1 MKRALVLLCCLV
13 FLCACSRSGAST
25 EAVVSAPPTISQ
37 TRHLPENR
45 TVRVCV
51 TQMLADSS
59 VMDALRARFEAQS
72 DYRLDLAVNPNSV
85 AVSVAQSGNADLLLV
100 QSDTTTKQFI
110 ASGYGMSG
118 TEWLHD
124 SLVLAG
130 PASDPAGVRECRS
143 AAEAM
148 AKIAGSGATFVS
160 RYDDSDVCKIETAL
174 WSKAGVVIG
183 NGRRWYK
190 AARLEMVGT
199 LHLADENKAYLLCE
213 KETFLQNRGSV
224 KLQILLEDAADLRTA
239 YCIVPV
245 SPELSDRINT
255 DGAAAFAAFL
265 QSAETAAYLA
275 SYGTEDYG
283 QPVFETAAGKPLTD
297 TAQLSA
303 VSDTTNNLQEE

>member
-1 MKRALVLLCCLV
+1 M
-13 FLCACSRSGAST
+13 
-25 EAVVSAPPTISQ
+25 
-37 TRHLPENR
+37 
-45 TVRVCV
+45 
-51 TQMLADSS
+51 
-59 VMDALRARFEAQS
+59 
-72 DYRLDLAVNPNSV
+72 
-85 AVSVAQSGNADLLLV
+85 
-100 QSDTTTKQFI
+100 
-110 ASGYGMSG
+110 
-118 TEWLHD
+118 
-124 SLVLAG
+124 
-130 PASDPAGVRECRS
+130 
-143 AAEAM
+143 
-148 AKIAGSGATFVS
+148 
-160 RYDDSDVCKIETAL
+160 
-174 WSKAGVVIG
+174 IG

-297 TAQLSA
+297 TTQLSA